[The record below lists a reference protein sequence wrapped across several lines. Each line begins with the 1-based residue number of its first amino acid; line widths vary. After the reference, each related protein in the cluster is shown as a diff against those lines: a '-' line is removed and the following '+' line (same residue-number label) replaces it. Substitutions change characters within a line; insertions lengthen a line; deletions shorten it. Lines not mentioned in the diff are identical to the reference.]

1 MAQSVLEIVLTEAAS
16 PGGSAGQSATPNTQA
31 PTPATTTASPSPAVT
46 GPQATSTSVKRT
58 DSTTYSRVE
67 RPERNGDR
75 NLGDIGI
82 SLGQRLGL
90 GELTEKIK
98 NALGFMRDTFD
109 LVSNVARSSA
119 RAAGI
124 PVVGSVR
131 PAANSQVTSPNV
143 ANVPRVPS
151 GQSTP
156 ITLPPASSVT
166 PPPVV
171 TTPTPAAAASTTAQ
185 AAPTVEAITAG
196 SAAGTA
202 AGAAEGAVTG
212 AAATEGALA
221 GVAAAAGPAAIAVGA
236 FAAAVGIA
244 GLAVKKLADMIAS
257 QVSQLS
263 QYSAEISGAQAQ
275 SEIRMTNAQMRRANT
290 IGPRL
295 AVAENMRS
303 RAEEA
308 FYELGTQA
316 LNAILHLLEPL
327 APVIERGIATVEIIA
342 ASIEM
347 LLAKIDEWIADWTAD
362 QNDDRQAAAAM
373 ARAQGNMARAMQH
386 LADGLEPDR
395 EVEFDPFLEQFLNS
409 AVGLG
414 IPRQQM
420 PRRARPGA

>member
-1 MAQSVLEIVLTEAAS
+1 M
-16 PGGSAGQSATPNTQA
+16 
-31 PTPATTTASPSPAVT
+31 
-46 GPQATSTSVKRT
+46 
-58 DSTTYSRVE
+58 
-67 RPERNGDR
+67 
-75 NLGDIGI
+75 

-90 GELTEKIK
+90 GELTDKIR

-109 LVSNVARSSA
+109 LVSNVARASA
-119 RAAGI
+119 RAAGV

-143 ANVPRVPS
+143 TSIPRVPS

-156 ITLPPASSVT
+156 VATPQATSTAVPPIANMPTPSSASST
-166 PPPVV
+166 
-171 TTPTPAAAASTTAQ
+171 AAQ
-185 AAPTVEAITAG
+185 AAPTVESVTAGAAAGTEAGAGEAVAG
-196 SAAGTA
+196 SA
-202 AGAAEGAVTG
+202 V
-212 AAATEGALA
+212 ATEGALA
-221 GVAAAAGPAAIAVGA
+221 GVAAAAGPAAIAVGV
-236 FAAAVGIA
+236 FAAAVGV
-244 GLAVKKLADMIAS
+244 GSLAVKKLADTIAD
-257 QVSQLS
+257 QVGKLA

-347 LLAKIDEWIADWTAD
+347 LLAKIDQWVADWTND

-373 ARAQGNMARAMQH
+373 ARAQGNMARAVQH
-386 LADGLEPDR
+386 LADGLEPERDDM
-395 EVEFDPFLEQFLNS
+395 FDPFLDQFLNS
-409 AVGLG
+409 AVALG
-414 IPRQQM
+414 VPRQPL
-420 PRRARPGA
+420 PRRARPGGQ